1 MNWRSKLLILFLL
14 TNSLSVR
21 SAFCQNLSEIV
32 RFSDQNFAG
41 GNYELAAN
49 EYNRALFFGCP
60 EQDQICLKI
69 ANCYFKQHK
78 FEQSIQFYD
87 RAYFSSTS
95 DSIKTEA
102 ILGKAFSLIIG
113 KNYLMA
119 LSELMN
125 VDSAKNSYHDVKLN
139 FLKGIA
145 YFGLHEDESS
155 EKSFKKCL
163 AKLSMENDSVIDL
176 EFKAIKKSEKRFNP
190 HTAWLLS
197 MILPGTGQFYA
208 GEVMEGFNSSLL
220 LGGLFF
226 SAVLIAEEYSFFI
239 ALVTILPWYQRY
251 YMGGANKAERL
262 TMEKQMVKRNDSYQ
276 SILRRIELANIENQ
290 KR

>member
-1 MNWRSKLLILFLL
+1 MNWQSKLLILFFL
-14 TNSLSVR
+14 TNSLSIQ

-32 RFSDQNFAG
+32 RFSDQSFATGNF
-41 GNYELAAN
+41 EQAAN

-60 EQDQICLKI
+60 DPDKVCLKI

-87 RAYFSSTS
+87 RAFFSSNS
-95 DSIKTEA
+95 DSVKTEA
-102 ILGKAFSLIIG
+102 ILGKAFSLVLV

-119 LSELMN
+119 LTELMN
-125 VDSAKNSYHDVKLN
+125 VDSVKNSYHDVKLN

-145 YFGLHEDESS
+145 YFGLHEDELS
-155 EKSFKKCL
+155 EKSFQKCL
-163 AKLSMENDSVIDL
+163 TRLSVENDSALGL
-176 EFKAIKKSEKRFNP
+176 EFKAIRKAEKRFNP
-190 HTAWLLS
+190 HTAWMMSLV
-197 MILPGTGQFYA
+197 LPGTGQLYA
-208 GEVMEGFNSSLL
+208 GEVLEGFNSTLL
-220 LGGLFF
+220 LGGLFYA
-226 SAVLIAEEYSFFI
+226 AVLIAREYSFFI

-262 TMEKQMVKRNDSYQ
+262 TLEKQMVKRNDGYQ
-276 SILRRIELANIENQ
+276 SILKRIELANIENQ